1 MSIWLCRAWASSWGG
16 PCSFSWTMATPV
28 SSHDDSMPR
37 MRWGRTEIAQAEG
50 AAPRPVAAWP
60 HRPRSRPGQVFVC
73 CMMPGMRQPPAAP
86 LRVVIILPV
95 TVSLEPDDDEVA
107 EVERTRILRIALLEA
122 GYNVVATLPGDRFL
136 PERLVQIQ
144 PDLIV
149 VDAESQGRD
158 ILEHV
163 VLATR
168 DDRRPIVMLSDDPD
182 TSYVRQA
189 ISAGVST
196 YVVAG
201 TTAAQIKPVLDVAL
215 ARFEHEELLRSEL
228 ADARNQLEERKVIDR
243 AKGLLMTRQGLS
255 EQEAYAR
262 LRKAAM
268 DRGLKLA
275 EVAKRLI
282 DAADLL
288 G

>member
-1 MSIWLCRAWASSWGG
+1 MEALS
-16 PCSFSWTMATPV
+16 
-28 SSHDDSMPR
+28 
-37 MRWGRTEIAQAEG
+37 
-50 AAPRPVAAWP
+50 
-60 HRPRSRPGQVFVC
+60 
-73 CMMPGMRQPPAAP
+73 
-86 LRVVIILPV
+86 LRVVIVLPV
-95 TVSLEPDDDEVA
+95 TLSIEPDDEEVA

-136 PERLVQIQ
+136 PERLAQIQ

-163 VLATR
+163 VMATR
-168 DDRRPIVMLSDDPD
+168 DGRRPIVMLSDDPD

-189 ISAGVST
+189 ILAGVST

-201 TTAAQIKPVLDVAL
+201 TPPEHIKPVLDVAM
-215 ARFEHEELLRSEL
+215 ARFEHEEKLRSDL

-255 EQEAYAR
+255 EQEAYSR

-268 DRGLKLA
+268 DRGIKLA
-275 EVAKRLI
+275 DVAQRLL

-288 G
+288 S

>member
-1 MSIWLCRAWASSWGG
+1 
-16 PCSFSWTMATPV
+16 
-28 SSHDDSMPR
+28 
-37 MRWGRTEIAQAEG
+37 
-50 AAPRPVAAWP
+50 
-60 HRPRSRPGQVFVC
+60 
-73 CMMPGMRQPPAAP
+73 MMPNMPQPPATH

-95 TVSLEPDDDEVA
+95 TDSVEPDDDEVA

-122 GYNVVATLPGDRFL
+122 GYNLVATLPGDRFL

-163 VLATR
+163 VMATR
-168 DDRRPIVMLSDDPD
+168 DERRPIVMLSDDPD
-182 TSYVRQA
+182 TRHVRQA
-189 ISAGVST
+189 IAAGVSA

-215 ARFEHEELLRSEL
+215 ARFEHEERLRSEL
-228 ADARNQLEERKVIDR
+228 ADARSQLAERKAIDR

-275 EVAKRLI
+275 EVAQRLI
-282 DAADLL
+282 DAANLL